1 MTEFKRRDVRIII
14 DKVREVEAM
23 IANLVNMTGDRQPG
37 RLLALANTHAEESR
51 LYLNE
56 LATAAPAVVEG

>member
-1 MTEFKRRDVRIII
+1 MTEFKRRDVRLII

-23 IANLVNMTGDRQPG
+23 VANLAKLTVDRQPG
-37 RLLALANTHAEESR
+37 RLLALANTHSEVTR

-56 LATAAPAVVEG
+56 LAAEVPEVVEG

>member
-14 DKVREVEAM
+14 DKIKEVEAM
-23 IANLVNMTGDRQPG
+23 LVNLSKLTVDRQPG
-37 RLLALANTHAEESR
+37 RLLALAATHSEVAR

-56 LATAAPAVVEG
+56 LATAVDAVVEG